1 VDIRNRSIVVTGAGG
16 GIGAAMARRFAA
28 EGARGVTVSDI
39 DGDAA
44 LQVAGSIGGLAVEAD
59 VSVEQSIQAIVAA
72 AEEAFGEIDIF
83 CSNAGIAS
91 AGGFEL
97 DDAVWEKTWEVNVMA
112 HVYAARAVVPGMLKR
127 GEGYL
132 VNTASAAGLLTNIGA
147 APYSVTVTKH
157 GAVAFAEW
165 LSVTYG
171 NAGLRVSALCPQ
183 FVNTAMLD
191 VMVSDPATAAWVSQA
206 TIEPEDVADAVVEG
220 IAAER
225 FLIDAV
231 VEGIAA
237 ERFLI
242 LPHREVQEFF
252 ERKATDYER
261 WLAGMRKLQAQLDGS
276 ASDLV

>member
-28 EGARGVTVSDI
+28 EGARGVTVADI

-44 LQVAGSIGGLAVEAD
+44 LQVAESIGGLAVEAD
-59 VSVEQSIQAIVAA
+59 ASVEQSIQAVVAA
-72 AEEAFGEIDIF
+72 AEEAYGQIDIF
-83 CSNAGIAS
+83 CSNAGIAT

-97 DDAVWEKTWEVNVMA
+97 DDTVWEKTWDVNVMA

-147 APYSVTVTKH
+147 APYSVTKH
-157 GAVAFAEW
+157 AAVAFAEW

-206 TIEPEDVADAVVEG
+206 TIEPEDVADAV
-220 IAAER
+220 I
-225 FLIDAV
+225 
-231 VEGIAA
+231 EGIAA

-242 LPHREVQEFF
+242 LPHREVLEFF
-252 ERKATDYER
+252 QRKATDYER
-261 WLAGMRKLQAQLDGS
+261 WLAGMRNLQAQLDGS
-276 ASDLV
+276 ASDSE